1 MDLDLLKNEHV
12 WASNKINLLFDKISW
27 RPGFYVAVDQRVFPD
42 ISQEIEMTTAELSDT
57 KFFFP
62 SLFREQKSLQSADN
76 IYWYR
81 ETSWDQSNIPNST
94 FTTDA
99 SKWVAGV
106 TTVTIAAMQ
115 LAVYLGFNP
124 IYLIGCDTSY
134 TVPKT
139 VSIENNDWRKLVS
152 TADDDPNHF
161 DATYFGTGSKW
172 HDPQVERMVLH
183 YEQSNIVCDSLG
195 VKVFNGTVG
204 GNLEVFP
211 RVAYETLF

>member
-42 ISQEIEMTTAELSDT
+42 ISQEIEMTTAELPDT
-57 KFFFP
+57 KFIFP

-81 ETSWDQSNIPNST
+81 ETNWDQSKIPNST

-134 TVPKT
+134 PTILTPPISVQAASGTIHKSSEWF
-139 VSIENNDWRKLVS
+139 SITS
-152 TADDDPNHF
+152 TQTSSAIPS
-161 DATYFGTGSKW
+161 A
-172 HDPQVERMVLH
+172 
-183 YEQSNIVCDSLG
+183 
-195 VKVFNGTVG
+195 
-204 GNLEVFP
+204 
-211 RVAYETLF
+211 